1 MSEQIENPPNKE
13 TEMVTSQEEASED
26 QPENPP
32 QQHSVEQPEEKEEE
46 ENKKTVTEE
55 KRLHESAKEDDDSDS
70 QRGDKKSKQSV
81 DSDKDDKNPRN
92 VPLESDQLEPF
103 LVRLEH
109 DPETQLSFW
118 TGLEN
123 YRREKGVYP
132 FDIQTSMEDFLNNW
146 LLVRVPWLDF
156 QQTFQRL
163 RQNYT
168 TTGAAIAGNLN
179 SLNPTDREVFLLTNK
194 ILSAYHTERREKKR
208 KIQAT
213 TSTFSNKPVLIAGSK
228 LPPKPPRYPL
238 KQQKT
243 KIVLDTKQKQKQKLP
258 EYMEKKE
265 VKPRAKPQEKKR
277 EKPEEKKKENP
288 VKEKKENPVEEQ
300 KENPEQNPNEDS
312 YESWTN
318 ANFDTLY
325 AILHAI
331 TDYKLSLD
339 RFPYDDASDMEDFV
353 KNWLR
358 INISVSDCLEVI
370 KKLKKYYKKQFF
382 KVIDHGMIF
391 PNKKQEQLY
400 NTLEFLWDV
409 DGNLEDSDD
418 EGEKEEKKHSD
429 DEGEKEEKKQSD
441 DKELGRPFEGGG
453 NLKWKRPNVKKQ
465 LNFSELEY
473 NPEQNPNEDSDEAWT
488 NANFDTLYAIL
499 HAITD
504 YNLSLDR
511 FPYDDAS
518 DMEDFVKNWLR
529 INISVS
535 DCLEI
540 IKKLKKYYKKQ
551 FFKVI
556 DHGMIFPNKK
566 QEQLYNTLEFLWDVD
581 GNLEDSDDEG
591 DKEEKKHLDDEGD
604 KEEKKHSED
613 EGDKEEKK
621 ESDDKELG
629 HPLEGGGNLKWKR
642 PNVKNQLNF
651 SELEY
656 NPETRSMLPFLVK
669 NSLQQGI
676 GGFSDV
682 MPVQYPVPL
691 AMLWPPILPFQV
703 TAAGAVNNKQK
714 AGTSEDSSSMN
725 RNDLGEPNSQ
735 SDDPAGKPHDEK
747 PEDGSEHEPD
757 ESKSSGK
764 EIKE

>member
-418 EGEKEEKKHSD
+418 EG
-429 DEGEKEEKKQSD
+429 
-441 DKELGRPFEGGG
+441 
-453 NLKWKRPNVKKQ
+453 
-465 LNFSELEY
+465 
-473 NPEQNPNEDSDEAWT
+473 
-488 NANFDTLYAIL
+488 
-499 HAITD
+499 
-504 YNLSLDR
+504 
-511 FPYDDAS
+511 
-518 DMEDFVKNWLR
+518 
-529 INISVS
+529 
-535 DCLEI
+535 
-540 IKKLKKYYKKQ
+540 
-551 FFKVI
+551 
-556 DHGMIFPNKK
+556 
-566 QEQLYNTLEFLWDVD
+566 
-581 GNLEDSDDEG
+581 